1 VESYW
6 TAFQASRINRRRALS
21 AAGAGAL
28 GGALVF
34 AGCGRSGSTGAKSGS
49 GGSAAGTPKAGGLY
63 QDTPINGNPP
73 HLDLQRTTSVFA
85 QTPVAL
91 VMGRVMQYKVAA
103 DPNVGLA
110 LQPTIGVA
118 TSVESAD
125 AVTWTIK
132 LRPDVK
138 WHNVAPVNGR
148 LLEAEDVK
156 ASWTRALTL
165 KDNPFAGAIDMVNAG
180 QIETPDKSTVV
191 FKLNYPFAPF
201 PSVLAAVTI
210 GDVFP
215 REALAGTYDPAK
227 QVIGFG
233 PFVFDHYTPDVE
245 FVTKRN
251 PDYYVKGQPYVD
263 GTKSPIIPDPA
274 NRLAQFM
281 AGHVDVYPILPN
293 DVDTVKKTL
302 PNLQWNVTPPNSG
315 EMLWFQL
322 GDPTSVYQDVRV
334 RRAISMAI
342 DRNAI
347 GKAIFGDD
355 FVLGFNPGPSLGP
368 KEALHI
374 EQLPADVAQYYKY
387 DPAGAKKLLEAAG
400 QSNLQVILD
409 FPMPYSVAG
418 HQQVAETVASMLNAA
433 GIKTQ
438 LTQIDYTNVY
448 LNNGRGY
455 SQGNF
460 PKEHVILS
468 GIRGGSTADPDGR
481 LFDYYHSRSQ
491 VGAERL
497 KDPQIDAMIDKER
510 TIVNQDDRYKAC
522 IALQQYIADKMYMV
536 AFLPQPNIHTAIQ
549 PYVKNYLPSGNTGYG
564 QETQAGLWLD
574 K

>member
-1 VESYW
+1 
-6 TAFQASRINRRRALS
+6 
-21 AAGAGAL
+21 
-28 GGALVF
+28 
-34 AGCGRSGSTGAKSGS
+34 
-49 GGSAAGTPKAGGLY
+49 
-63 QDTPINGNPP
+63 
-73 HLDLQRTTSVFA
+73 
-85 QTPVAL
+85 
-91 VMGRVMQYKVAA
+91 MGRLMQYKVAA

-110 LQPTIGVA
+110 SQPTTGVA
-118 TSVESAD
+118 TSVESPD
-125 AVTWTIK
+125 ATTWTIK
-132 LRPDVK
+132 LHPDVM

-148 LLEAEDVK
+148 PFEAEDVK

-180 QIETPDKSTVV
+180 QIETPDKNTVI

-201 PSVLAAVTI
+201 PSVLAATTI

-215 REALAGTYDPAK
+215 REALAGMYDPAK

-251 PDYYVKGQPYVD
+251 QDYYVKGQPYVD
-263 GTKSPIIPDPA
+263 GTKSPIIPDAA
-274 NRLAQFM
+274 NRLAQFL
-281 AGHVDVYPILPN
+281 AGHVDLYPILPN
-293 DVDTVKKTL
+293 DLDTVKRSL
-302 PNLQWNVTPPNSG
+302 PNLQWNVTPPGSG

-322 GDPTSVYQDVRV
+322 GDPASVYQDVRV

-347 GKAIFGDD
+347 GKAIFGNDY
-355 FVLGFNPGPSLGP
+355 VLGFNPGPSLGP

-374 EQLPADVAQYYKY
+374 EQLPPDVAQYYKF

-491 VGAERL
+491 VGAEHL

-510 TIVNQDDRYKAC
+510 TIVNQDERYKAC
-522 IALQQYIADKMYMV
+522 IAIQQDLADKMYMV

-549 PYVKNYLPSGNTGYG
+549 PYVKNYLASGNTGYG
-564 QETQAGLWLD
+564 QESQALLWLD